1 MGIAVE
7 TLTTLLTIAGIA
19 YLVLALWGTR
29 EYGRAMRLLHTQ
41 PEFTP
46 PVSLLKPL
54 KGVDPQMYA
63 GLTSHCLQVYP
74 AGFELLFGVHYLDD
88 PAVAE
93 VERLRAEFPG
103 VSIRLVECGEQ
114 LGTNGKV
121 SSLIQ
126 MLPHA
131 AHEYFIINDSDISVA
146 PTYLAGVMRSFA
158 DERVG
163 MVTAPYLGRTAAT
176 RPEATVWA
184 KLEALGISTEFLP
197 GVLTAR
203 SLEGGIRFGIG
214 STLASTKAAITASG
228 GLEPLVAF
236 LADDYEMG
244 KRIARAGYR
253 VELCGETVETS
264 VPPYSLREFW
274 HHQMRW
280 ARSTRDS
287 RKVGY
292 LGLGL
297 TYAVPWALLT
307 VIASGIASWSLALL
321 ALALLARVAVALT
334 VGVGVLRDGQVLRDL
349 WLLPVRDCFGLLVW
363 VWSFAGDTVIWQAE
377 VFHLKDGRII
387 RVPGSAGVSLKDSP

>member
-7 TLTTLLTIAGIA
+7 ALTTLLTVAGIA
-19 YLVLALWGTR
+19 YLMLALWGTR
-29 EYGRAMRLLHTQ
+29 EYRRAMRLLRTGS
-41 PEFTP
+41 EFAP

-63 GLTSHCLQVYP
+63 GLVSHCRQIYP
-74 AGFELLFGVHYLDD
+74 AAFELLFGVHSLDD

-93 VERLRAEFPG
+93 VERLRSQFPE
-103 VSIRLVECGEQ
+103 VPIRLVECGER
-114 LGTNGKV
+114 LGNSGKV
-121 SSLIQ
+121 SSLVQ

-131 AHEYFIINDSDISVA
+131 AHEHIIINDSDISVA
-146 PTYLAGVMRSFA
+146 PTYLVGVLRSFA
-158 DERVG
+158 DAQVG
-163 MVTAPYLGRTAAT
+163 MVTAPYLGRTGAGGQD
-176 RPEATVWA
+176 ATVWA
-184 KLEALGISTEFLP
+184 KLEALGISTDFLP

-203 SLEGGIRFGIG
+203 MLEGGIRFGMG
-214 STLASTKAAITASG
+214 STLAFTKAAMVASG
-228 GLEPLVAF
+228 GLTPLVGY

-253 VELCGETVETS
+253 VELCGETVETT
-264 VPPYSLREFW
+264 VPAYSLREFW

-287 RKVGY
+287 RQVGY

-307 VIASGIASWSLALL
+307 VVSSGVPLWSLVLLTLALL
-321 ALALLARVAVALT
+321 VRVTVALT

-349 WLLPVRDCFGLLVW
+349 WLLPLRDCFSMLIW
-363 VWSFAGDTVIWQAE
+363 VWSFAGDAVVWRGE
-377 VFHLKDGRII
+377 VFHLKDGRITPKSRI
-387 RVPGSAGVSLKDSP
+387 SPTVS